1 MVNKKAFVIFV
12 EMKKRIKIILITL
25 FSLAILGFGSII
37 ALNIYFMPWY
47 VDAVEITMPNLV
59 GMHKTEAIRILDSLK
74 LKPVLGEPR
83 YDARYDVDQVM
94 FQNPKAGKTV
104 KENRRVYLHISG
116 GEPLVKMPNLR
127 QKTARDA
134 KINLERIGL
143 YIRELEEVKSE
154 LPSGTIIDQEFEEG
168 TFLAKGDSVT
178 LQISIGARLG
188 MIEVPKLLG
197 KTLKDAE
204 RLLRMNSIYI
214 GKITYIKHSL
224 LPNTIID
231 QDPSE
236 GVLISVG
243 DSVNVKVAKGN

>member
-1 MVNKKAFVIFV
+1 
-12 EMKKRIKIILITL
+12 MKKQIKIILISL
-25 FSLAILGFGSII
+25 FSLIILGFGSII
-37 ALNIYFMPWY
+37 AFDMYIMPMY
-47 VDAVEITMPNLV
+47 VDAVEITLPDFV
-59 GMHKTEAIRILDSLK
+59 GMNKAEAIRILDSLK
-74 LKPVLGEPR
+74 LKPVLGDPR
-83 YDARYDVDQVM
+83 YDARYEVDQVM

-143 YIRELEEVKSE
+143 YIRELEDVKSE
-154 LPSGTIIDQEFEEG
+154 YPNGTIVDQEFEEG

-178 LQISIGARLG
+178 LQISIGLRVG

-204 RLLRMNSIYI
+204 RLLRMNSLNI
-214 GKITYIKHSL
+214 GRISYYKNSL
-224 LPNTIID
+224 LPNTIVD
-231 QDPSE
+231 QNPSE
-236 GVLISVG
+236 GVLINVG